1 MCCLHYQ
8 VLHPKQPWR
17 KLVSGFSF
25 ACNKYPLQFTMT
37 RAMTAQW
44 RKESHWMCFIIFLL
58 IWKGIQTSH
67 SKISRPWRVKSLGFV
82 CSPSFFSLPAAC
94 CLFLRGVIFT
104 SARIS
109 LALLSLR
116 KNGGLLVVYP
126 VNMAF
131 NTKCDMAFQ
140 EWLPS
145 HRVLLKGPSEKSQV
159 TIINYFLL
167 YCTGSWFLLHLN
179 ALMLFL

>member
-1 MCCLHYQ
+1 MSIKVVCCLYYQ
-8 VLHPKQPWR
+8 FLHAKQPWR

-82 CSPSFFSLPAAC
+82 CSPSFFSLPAESRLSCVVCFSRVLAFRSLYYPWGKMGTTRSLWHSQGEKELKYQRVVLVKLWFVVMFGVNTC
-94 CLFLRGVIFT
+94 TTQIGVIVIET
-104 SARIS
+104 SR
-109 LALLSLR
+109 
-116 KNGGLLVVYP
+116 
-126 VNMAF
+126 
-131 NTKCDMAFQ
+131 
-140 EWLPS
+140 
-145 HRVLLKGPSEKSQV
+145 
-159 TIINYFLL
+159 NYKICS
-167 YCTGSWFLLHLN
+167 Y
-179 ALMLFL
+179 